1 MGEETG
7 VGNVAPVLAGVHWPR
22 LSAVGIPAPLTWDV
36 APVSASLDDAQTLHI
51 TADGETDL
59 FCDPQGQV
67 NKYNSPR
74 LLFQPDRQFTLSARV
89 AVDFAATFDAGVLMI
104 YADDTSWAKLCFELS
119 PQGQPMVV
127 TVVTNG
133 RSDDC
138 NSTVIE
144 QAVFL
149 RISGLGTAFA
159 FHYSLDGQHWHFV
172 RYFALQKVE
181 GARIGFSSQAPVG
194 SGCTA
199 HFSDIRYTPSCIAD
213 IRSGD

>member
-1 MGEETG
+1 MGEENG
-7 VGNVAPVLAGVHWPR
+7 VGNVAPVVNGR
-22 LSAVGIPAPLTWDV
+22 LSVVAIPVPLTWDV
-36 APVSASLDDAQTLHI
+36 VPVSASIDDKQTLHI

-59 FCDPQGQV
+59 FCDPRGEV

-74 LLFQPDRQFTLSARV
+74 LLVQPDPQFTLSARV
-89 AVDFAATFDAGVLMI
+89 TVDFAGTFDAGVLMI

-144 QAVFL
+144 QPAVFL

-159 FHYSLDGQHWHFV
+159 FHYSLDGQHWHLV
-172 RYFALQKVE
+172 RYFALQRVE

-194 SGCTA
+194 SRCTA
-199 HFSDIRYTPSCIAD
+199 HFSDIRYAPSCIAD
-213 IRSGD
+213 IRSGV